1 MARLVSLAVAAVVLA
16 GCSAGGKVGPP
27 GPAGILGIL
36 QLPFQPTAVAAG
48 CGVALGGAT
57 SGSTASTTPS
67 TIGTMFFDQVASD
80 PGLGTTFTT
89 GRLVVLCRGDGT
101 FALTT
106 NDCVDV
112 VTTVTCSG
120 GVRPW
125 TVSSVEF
132 ALPAGY
138 TDYNLQAAANTGTL
152 EWTNPV
158 LVIY

>member
-1 MARLVSLAVAAVVLA
+1 MARLVSLALAAVVLA

-36 QLPFQPTAVAAG
+36 HLPFQPTAVAAG
-48 CGVALGGAT
+48 CGVALGGST
-57 SGSTASTTPS
+57 FGSTNSTTAV

-101 FALTT
+101 FAVTT
-106 NDCVDV
+106 NDCANV

-120 GVRPW
+120 GFRPW
-125 TVSSVEF
+125 TVSSAEF
-132 ALPAGY
+132 AVPAGS
-138 TDYNLQAAANTGTL
+138 TDYNLQATANTGAL
-152 EWTNPV
+152 EWSNPV